1 VSVRSSAFL
10 SPAGAP
16 ANAIDVVAAES
27 TASFGKL
34 ATISKRFARRLLTIG
49 ENRPEL
55 LRVEVQEESERLQQA
70 CLCVVGTCNNWH
82 PKQSQGHA
90 SFGERSLAE
99 GNGLAAWQLGM
110 LFGGGRP
117 LDTGSTGQRSRAQ
130 PIWREKLASEGGLFP
145 GNSPSYRR
153 KTCP

>member
-1 VSVRSSAFL
+1 M
-10 SPAGAP
+10 
-16 ANAIDVVAAES
+16 VAAES

-70 CLCVVGTCNNWH
+70 CLCVVGTGNNWH
-82 PKQSQGHA
+82 PKAKAMHPLGNGRWLKETVLPPSNYEYSLVVDGRWIPDPLA
-90 SFGERSLAE
+90 RETLPNPFDGRNSLLKVTRSLEITYPTDA
-99 GNGLAAWQLGM
+99 
-110 LFGGGRP
+110 
-117 LDTGSTGQRSRAQ
+117 
-130 PIWREKLASEGGLFP
+130 
-145 GNSPSYRR
+145 